1 MPREEPMHK
10 VCEKLAPYSHKQGPS
25 AQTADTPKT
34 SARAIATT
42 HHQQNLTLS
51 DWLIVSQF
59 IDEHPN
65 IFQSQVVEHFKTHR
79 EGALF
84 FTQSTL
90 SRKLEQ
96 CAKLEACKE
105 ANPNA
110 LSSKRP
116 RVVTHPDIEQALVLW
131 IAHMQGFEEMLNVP
145 ENEWLS
151 GEGWIQSFCKTYK
164 LKEYQHHREA
174 SSAEPSAVEAERKQM
189 QDLMKKFAP
198 RD

>member
-1 MPREEPMHK
+1 MPQEEPMHK
-10 VCEKLAPYSHKQGPS
+10 VHEKPAPYSHKQGPS

-42 HHQQNLTLS
+42 HHWQNLTLS
-51 DWLIVSQF
+51 DWLIVFQF

-90 SRKLEQ
+90 AQKLEQ
-96 CAKLEACKE
+96 YAKLEACKE
-105 ANPNA
+105 ANLNA
-110 LSSKRP
+110 LSSKQP
-116 RVVTHPDIEQALVLW
+116 QVVTCPNIERALILW
-131 IAHMQGFEEMLNVP
+131 IAHMQENKETVTGPMLWVKHKGFKEMLNVP

-151 GEGWIQSFCKTYK
+151 GEGWIQSFCITYK
-164 LKEYQHHREA
+164 LKEY
-174 SSAEPSAVEAERKQM
+174 
-189 QDLMKKFAP
+189 
-198 RD
+198 